1 MPAEW
6 ARRPVQIRWQLKRP
20 MYNFKDSFP
29 PAFVYIH
36 RVKYIFSRDIFCLPY
51 FWAKIH
57 GVIWQEMNCF
67 SFELQIVLTG
77 YEITNYENPDQSAT
91 WARILKQVSH
101 ILLVCYSALNPIAY
115 CGELI
120 YITMVSKLC
129 CKKSATNDNLFLSER
144 HLKTN
149 HGKGPSFYQICM
161 YTVSGSSLLK
171 EFLLKKAPEEF

>member
-1 MPAEW
+1 
-6 ARRPVQIRWQLKRP
+6 
-20 MYNFKDSFP
+20 
-29 PAFVYIH
+29 
-36 RVKYIFSRDIFCLPY
+36 
-51 FWAKIH
+51 
-57 GVIWQEMNCF
+57 MNCF